1 MEKSTTITLPMQELV
16 NSNKL
21 NVVVTWSHAPTKSK
35 ERAFQ
40 KQLDIAIKALEFYAS
55 QDNWQ
60 HGFPVVSAYLYG
72 IIDKSDL
79 GSGDFKL
86 DERTDDKN
94 VGGLAARVAL
104 AKIKE
109 MEK

>member
-1 MEKSTTITLPMQELV
+1 
-16 NSNKL
+16 
-21 NVVVTWSHAPTKSK
+21 
-35 ERAFQ
+35 
-40 KQLDIAIKALEFYAS
+40 LEFYAS

-60 HGFPVVSAYLYG
+60 RTSPSVRAYDYDVV
-72 IIDKSDL
+72 DKSDL
-79 GSGDFKL
+79 GSGDFEI
-86 DERTDDKN
+86 DEFTNDKG